1 MNNYLPSFYNVS
13 DVVIN
18 IQNAIGIE
26 EEALKEGTQDLFKQ
40 LFIDTATWGLTNWEK
55 YLNISSE
62 LNKPYE
68 FRRTVIKSKLRGTG
82 TTTVAMIKNVAESFS
97 NGAVDVIEDN
107 GNYRFTIKFTGVL
120 GIPPN
125 LEDFKAAIEET
136 KPAHLS
142 VVYEFT
148 YNTWG
153 MVSGLKWSEAKL
165 RTWDGLRCI

>member
-13 DVVIN
+13 NVVIN
-18 IQNAIGIE
+18 IQNAIEIE
-26 EEALKEGTQDLFKQ
+26 EKALKEVTQDLFKQ
-40 LFIDTATWGLTNWEK
+40 LFIDTATWGLSYWER

-62 LNKPYE
+62 STKPYE
-68 FRRTVIKSKLRGTG
+68 YRRTVIKSKLRGTG

-97 NGAVDVIEDN
+97 NGAVDIVEDN
-107 GNYRFTIKFTGVL
+107 GNYKFTIKFIGVL

-125 LEDFKAAIEET
+125 LEDFKAAIEEI
-136 KPAHLS
+136 KPAHLN

-153 MVSGLKWSEAKL
+153 VVSKLKWSEAKL
-165 RTWDGLRCI
+165 RTWDELRCV